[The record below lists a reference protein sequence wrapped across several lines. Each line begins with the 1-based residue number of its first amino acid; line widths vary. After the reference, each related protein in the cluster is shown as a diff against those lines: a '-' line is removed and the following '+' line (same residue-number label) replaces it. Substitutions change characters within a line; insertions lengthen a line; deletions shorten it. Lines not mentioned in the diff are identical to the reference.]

1 MHPHYYSYLIFWL
14 LVTTILFK
22 YGYCES
28 SSIGI
33 GYQFTL
39 PVVVGISSGRAYLM
53 ESSNEIKNEPNFKV
67 ALSVEAI
74 EEKFFCCL
82 EVFLGDV
89 KVWNSCHYTR
99 FYMVDKC
106 VLDFTQD
113 GVLNL
118 KGSKDTIGW
127 TTATSGQGVQ
137 RLQILR
143 TGNLVLVD
151 GLNNIKWQSF
161 NFPTDVMLWGQR
173 LNVATRLTSFPSNS
187 TSFYSLEIKNNKIGL
202 YLNSGDSSYSYW
214 EFKPSMNRNLTFMAL
229 SSKGLEL
236 FNDQGKKIAQIRS
249 RKYDPP
255 LRFLALG
262 NKTGNLGL
270 YFYSPSKAQFEASF
284 QALNTTCDLPLACKP
299 YGICT
304 FSNACSCIRLLKEEE
319 EEGVGSGCGEG
330 FRGGFCG
337 GGVGGKNEVDMVE
350 LEDVKS
356 VLRDYD
362 HDYRRGNNV
371 SKTQCL
377 EMCLDDCKCVGA
389 SFNSQACFLYKLVGG
404 LKQVDRGSG
413 MSFLVKVPKGS
424 TTSGTHGKSNVKKWV
439 VILVGVVDGMI
450 ILLVFG
456 GVAYYLIRK
465 KRNSHGDTPHN

>member
-1 MHPHYYSYLIFWL
+1 
-14 LVTTILFK
+14 
-22 YGYCES
+22 
-28 SSIGI
+28 
-33 GYQFTL
+33 
-39 PVVVGISSGRAYLM
+39 
-53 ESSNEIKNEPNFKV
+53 
-67 ALSVEAI
+67 
-74 EEKFFCCL
+74 
-82 EVFLGDV
+82 
-89 KVWNSCHYTR
+89 
-99 FYMVDKC
+99 
-106 VLDFTQD
+106 
-113 GVLNL
+113 
-118 KGSKDTIGW
+118 
-127 TTATSGQGVQ
+127 
-137 RLQILR
+137 
-143 TGNLVLVD
+143 
-151 GLNNIKWQSF
+151 
-161 NFPTDVMLWGQR
+161 MLWGQR

-319 EEGVGSGCGEG
+319 EEGVGSGC
-330 FRGGFCG
+330 
-337 GGVGGKNEVDMVE
+337 
-350 LEDVKS
+350 EDVKS

-362 HDYRRGNNV
+362 HDYRR
-371 SKTQCL
+371 
-377 EMCLDDCKCVGA
+377 
-389 SFNSQACFLYKLVGG
+389 GG

>member
-1 MHPHYYSYLIFWL
+1 MQPHYFYCHYHYFSSFIFL
-14 LVTTILFK
+14 LAILFN
-22 YGYCES
+22 YGCS
-28 SSIGI
+28 DSSIGI
-33 GYQFTL
+33 GYRFTL
-39 PVVVGISSGRAYLM
+39 PVVVGITSGRAFLV
-53 ESSNEIKNEPNFKV
+53 ETNEMEPNFKV

-74 EEKFFCCL
+74 GEKFSCSL

-89 KVWNSCHYTR
+89 KVWNSGHYTR
-99 FYMVDKC
+99 FYLVDKC
-106 VLDFTQD
+106 VLELTQD
-113 GVLNL
+113 GDLRL
-118 KGSKDTIGW
+118 KGPKDRVGW
-127 TTATSGQGVQ
+127 RAGTAGQGVE

-151 GLNNIKWQSF
+151 ALNRIKWQSF

-187 TSFYSLEIKNNKIGL
+187 TSIYSLEIKNNKIAL

-214 EFKPSMNRNLTFMAL
+214 EFKPSMNRNLSFMAL

-236 FNDQGKKIAQIRS
+236 FNDQSKKIAQIRS
-249 RKYDPP
+249 QVLNPP

-270 YFYSPSKAQFEASF
+270 YFYSSSKAQFEASF

-304 FSNACSCIRLLKEEE
+304 FSNACSCIRLLKRE
-319 EEGVGSGCGEG
+319 EEGVNLDCGEG
-330 FRGGFCG
+330 FPRGFCG
-337 GGVGGKNEVDMVE
+337 RKKEVEMVE
-350 LEDVKS
+350 LEDVRS
-356 VLRDYD
+356 VLRDND
-362 HDYRRGNNV
+362 HSRRDNV

-377 EMCLDDCKCVGA
+377 EMCLDDCKCAGA
-389 SFNSQACFLYKLVGG
+389 AFNSQSCFLYKLVGG

-413 MSFLVKVPKGS
+413 MSFIVKVPTGS
-424 TTSGTHGKSNVKKWV
+424 TSGTHGRSNVKKWV

-456 GVAYYLIRK
+456 GLAYYLIRK
-465 KRNSHGDTPHN
+465 RRNSHGDTPNN